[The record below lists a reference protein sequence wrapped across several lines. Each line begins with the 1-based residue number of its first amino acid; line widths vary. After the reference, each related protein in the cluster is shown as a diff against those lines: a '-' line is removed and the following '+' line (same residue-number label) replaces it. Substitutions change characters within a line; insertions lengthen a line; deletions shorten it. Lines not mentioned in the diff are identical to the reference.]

1 MLKVIFLSDTFK
13 PHQATEATPAI
24 SQPDS
29 PTVDY
34 LKWVSETKRS
44 TGNLPESSSSSDNG
58 EKCSSSMSQESG
70 FIPSSNDNSGG
81 ETEDNSNSGRS
92 NRHGSPDSGIEHNA
106 GKNFENHFTFF

>member
-1 MLKVIFLSDTFK
+1 MLRKENSTF
-13 PHQATEATPAI
+13 ATAASIKKNAETCEEN
-24 SQPDS
+24 
-29 PTVDY
+29 VDY

-106 GKNFENHFTFF
+106 GKKFECHLTFF